1 MHKTNLVRDL
11 RWDAAHVALCTMLAC
26 GSAFA
31 APVTHFSSAS
41 INSASSV
48 RDTDPDSAFDA
59 NGALLELSSS
69 GSQTYAYSTGT
80 PNRFAFKPTTDDAF
94 ARVSLSTAELKARSY
109 AAFGTDG
116 FGSFAVP
123 VGRSNAGASAEVS
136 FGDSFRAYSGNTGS
150 PFAWSSGDT
159 ATFNFS
165 ITGTSS
171 HSPGLA
177 VPTGFDPGQPQN
189 RALSTLQLS
198 AFRPG
203 GLDLRR
209 QLNTFD
215 FSAYPSFS
223 DGYAVFLAL
232 DQQLTALTITRK
244 FWYLGE
250 QLVDF
255 PVDPA
260 MVVTLTGNTP
270 VNLSASFN
278 PEGDF
283 DWVLELNTSARVDAS
298 LQNVFSR
305 VDFANTVEVG
315 YEAPQG
321 ATTYS
326 ASGQFPGTLSLTS
339 VPAVPEPQTWGLMM
353 LGLAAIFVVS
363 ARRREAA
370 VS

>member
-1 MHKTNLVRDL
+1 MLNSNVWRKTSRVVVPL
-11 RWDAAHVALCTMLAC
+11 ALCATIA
-26 GSAFA
+26 SVHA
-31 APVTHFSSAS
+31 APVTHFSSAR
-41 INSASSV
+41 INSQSSV
-48 RDTDPDSAFDA
+48 NNVAPDDAFSAS
-59 NGALLELSSS
+59 GALLELASS
-69 GSQTYAYSTGT
+69 GSRTFAYSTGT
-80 PNRFAFKPTTDDAF
+80 PNRFAFKPTTDDVF
-94 ARVSLSTAELKARSY
+94 ARVSLTTAELKARSY
-109 AAFGTDG
+109 AAFGSDG
-116 FGSFAVP
+116 FGSFTVP

-189 RALSTLQLS
+189 RTLSTLQLS

-215 FSAYPSFS
+215 FSAYPSFAE
-223 DGYAVFLAL
+223 GFVVFQAL
-232 DQQLTALTITRK
+232 DQQLKDATITRK

-255 PVDPA
+255 AVDPA
-260 MVVTLTGNTP
+260 LVVTLTGNTP

-298 LQNVFSR
+298 LQNVFSS

-315 YEAPQG
+315 YDAPQG

-326 ASGQFPGTLSLTS
+326 ASGQFPGTVSLAS
-339 VPAVPEPQTWGLMM
+339 IPAVPEPGTWALML
-353 LGLAAIFVVS
+353 LGLAAVVS
-363 ARRREAA
+363 RGVHRRK
-370 VS
+370 STG